1 MSMNTDVLIELKFSF
16 TSKFNIVQQVF
27 VLEEVEM
34 GQKENNGT
42 QTIQIIGIY

>member
-1 MSMNTDVLIELKFSF
+1 MKADVLIELKSSF
-16 TSKFNIVQQVF
+16 TSKFNIIQQAF

-42 QTIQIIGIY
+42 QTSQIIRIY